1 MLKSSQNPRHI
12 AIIMDGNGRWARK
25 RGLPRTEGH
34 KEGIKT
40 VERIIEAGIEQGIEI
55 LTLYAFSLEN
65 WKRPSTE
72 VRALMQL
79 LREFLIEK
87 REFLKKERVKLI
99 SIGERKRLPMSL
111 QRELEK
117 TEELTKDNKGLILN
131 IALSYGSRREIVNA
145 VKKIAQ
151 EVKEGRLNIER
162 ISERTF
168 SHYLYTKTLPD
179 PDLLIRTSGELRIS
193 NFLLYQIS
201 YTELYFTPKLWPDFQ
216 KEDLLEAIANFKK
229 RKRRFGGLSEEDS

>member
-1 MLKSSQNPRHI
+1 
-12 AIIMDGNGRWARK
+12 MDGNGRWARK

>member
-55 LTLYAFSLEN
+55 LSLYAFSLES

-79 LREFLIEK
+79 FREFLIEK
-87 REFLKKERVKLI
+87 REFLKKE
-99 SIGERKRLPMSL
+99 
-111 QRELEK
+111 
-117 TEELTKDNKGLILN
+117 
-131 IALSYGSRREIVNA
+131 
-145 VKKIAQ
+145 
-151 EVKEGRLNIER
+151 
-162 ISERTF
+162 
-168 SHYLYTKTLPD
+168 
-179 PDLLIRTSGELRIS
+179 
-193 NFLLYQIS
+193 
-201 YTELYFTPKLWPDFQ
+201 
-216 KEDLLEAIANFKK
+216 
-229 RKRRFGGLSEEDS
+229 

>member
-87 REFLKKERVKLI
+87 REFLKKESVKLI